1 MKTWKTMKILLT
13 ASVMAFI
20 ASSCDDGKIYP
31 QISEAE
37 GSGRVLEIKVR
48 FTNVDQWPST
58 ENYCVLFAGFKED
71 GTYPSISK
79 NIGTPVEGKD
89 MEFTLSNVPEDVT
102 TASICITSLSHKL
115 IYHIYTTETG
125 KGLSAEIDAGTI
137 EMKSL
142 YSFVQDGIFN
152 SRCISCHGDGG
163 TAAGLDLT
171 KDKSHEMLIDKPAT
185 TDPSYVRVVAGNATE
200 SYLYRIM
207 TEDTLE
213 ANESGYNHPMNVNL
227 RNDMTLLIKE
237 WINSGACK

>member
-1 MKTWKTMKILLT
+1 
-13 ASVMAFI
+13 
-20 ASSCDDGKIYP
+20 
-31 QISEAE
+31 
-37 GSGRVLEIKVR
+37 
-48 FTNVDQWPST
+48 
-58 ENYCVLFAGFKED
+58 
-71 GTYPSISK
+71 
-79 NIGTPVEGKD
+79 

-171 KDKSHEMLIDKPAT
+171 KDKSYEMLIGKPAT
-185 TDPSYVRVVAGNATE
+185 TDPSCVRVVAGNATE

>member
-13 ASVMAFI
+13 ASAMAFI

-48 FTNVDQWPST
+48 FTNVNQWPST

-142 YSFVQDGIFN
+142 YSFVQDGIFD

-171 KDKSHEMLIDKPAT
+171 KDKSYEMLIGKPAT
-185 TDPSYVRVVAGNATE
+185 TDPSCVRVVAGNATE